1 MTVDLSAV
9 RIVVITDRRLCPDLV
24 PRITTIL
31 RSVPRGS
38 VLVQVREKDL
48 DGGPLLSL
56 VRDVIAVAR
65 PAGALVFVNDR
76 LDVALA
82 ADADGVHLP
91 ESGLA
96 IADARA
102 MIDAKGARLAI
113 GCSRHATEAVRP
125 AFGQGADLVQ
135 LGPIWE
141 TPGKPNAL
149 GPKALAIEVPV
160 DMRLVAVGG
169 IDRVER
175 ARQAAA
181 AGADA
186 AAVIRAAWTSED
198 PAKMIAS
205 LVAAVGAG
213 HLA

>member
-1 MTVDLSAV
+1 A
-9 RIVVITDRRLCPDLV
+9 RIAA
-24 PRITTIL
+24 IL
-31 RSVPRGS
+31 GAVPRGS

-48 DGGPLLSL
+48 DGAPLLSL
-56 VRDVIAVAR
+56 VEQVIAVAR
-65 PAGALVFVNDR
+65 PEGAPVFVNDR
-76 LDVALA
+76 VDVALA
-82 ADADGVHLP
+82 AGADGVHLP

-102 MIDAKGARLAI
+102 LIDAQSAKLAI

-125 AFGQGADLVQ
+125 AFREGADLVQ

-141 TPGKPNAL
+141 TPGKSTPL
-149 GPKALAIEVPV
+149 GVKALAIEVPV

-169 IDRVER
+169 IQTVER

-186 AAVIRAAWTSED
+186 VAVIRAAWTSDD
-198 PAKMIAS
+198 PAKLIAS